1 MYASAITALAILAV
15 SAMTW
20 TSWRAIRNIKLAY
33 RAIVKSSEN
42 DELKLTLRY
51 LPQSWSGKLRA
62 IDETFLGRN
71 LALFGGYASRLDAI
85 LFWLGIRSIESRI
98 TREDV

>member
-1 MYASAITALAILAV
+1 MNVQEMNQSGPPMYAFAITALAILAV

-42 DELKLTLRY
+42 DELKLTPTSSKLVWKAPRY
-51 LPQSWSGKLRA
+51 
-62 IDETFLGRN
+62 
-71 LALFGGYASRLDAI
+71 
-85 LFWLGIRSIESRI
+85 
-98 TREDV
+98 